1 MKSWIVTVM
10 LAACAS
16 EPNVQPT
23 GEVNRSLKVE
33 SLSAGVLSTRADAY
47 EAATE
52 LCAAQHESALVMG
65 IDDDYGSGVGASST
79 TIRFSCSAQPGT
91 LRGPQSLNR
100 SN

>member
-23 GEVNRSLKVE
+23 GEVNHSLKVV
-33 SLSAGVLSTRADAY
+33 SHSAGVLSTRADAY
-47 EAATE
+47 KAATE

-65 IDDDYGSGVGASST
+65 IDDDYGSGVGACST
-79 TIRFSCSAQPGT
+79 TITFSCNARPGT
-91 LRGPQSLNR
+91 HR
-100 SN
+100 

>member
-16 EPNVQPT
+16 EANVQPV
-23 GEVNRSLKVE
+23 GEVSHSLKVV

-47 EAATE
+47 KAATE

-79 TIRFSCSAQPGT
+79 TVRFSCTARLGT
-91 LRGPQSLNR
+91 HR
-100 SN
+100 

>member
-10 LAACAS
+10 LAACAN

-23 GEVNRSLKVE
+23 GEVTHSLKVV

-47 EAATE
+47 KAATE

-65 IDDDYGSGVGASST
+65 MEDDYGSGVGARST
-79 TIRFSCSAQPGT
+79 TVRFSCSAQPGAH
-91 LRGPQSLNR
+91 R
-100 SN
+100 

>member
-16 EPNVQPT
+16 EANVQPV
-23 GEVNRSLKVE
+23 GEVSHSLKVV

-47 EAATE
+47 KAAIE

-79 TIRFSCSAQPGT
+79 TVRFSCTARPGT
-91 LRGPQSLNR
+91 HR
-100 SN
+100 